1 MRPIIFRA
9 KLAEP
14 NDNIL
19 DRVDNDWV
27 FGVPLLHCKFG
38 NLMIKP
44 KENSGNVTIYKI
56 DPKTVGQHTGLY
68 DVENKPIYEGDI
80 ILTQAFTTTNNKTSK
95 DCKEKR
101 FYGVVEFEARIG
113 NGFYNRDTGEYDKEQ
128 PISALYRVRL
138 HDPKNEKMKYRYG
151 FWDDFFDCR
160 VVGNIYDN
168 KELLED
174 THE

>member
-9 KLAEP
+9 KSIET

-19 DRVDNDWV
+19 DRVDNGWV
-27 FGVPLLHCKFG
+27 FGVPLIHCKFG
-38 NLMIKP
+38 NLMITP
-44 KENSGNVTIYKI
+44 KVDSGTVTIYQI
-56 DPKTVGQHTGLY
+56 DPKTVEQFTGLY

-80 ILTQAFTTTNNKTSK
+80 ILTQAFTTRQNKKSK
-95 DCKEKR
+95 DYKEKR
-101 FYGVVEFEARIG
+101 FYGVVEFETRIG

-138 HDPKNEKMKYRYG
+138 HDPKNEKIKYRYG
-151 FWDDFFDCR
+151 VWDDFFDCR

-174 THE
+174 INE